1 MQNLVRDLRYAL
13 RTAGRNLGFTV
24 VVVATLGLGI
34 GANTAIFSVV
44 DAVLLRALPFP
55 ESEQLVSIWADY
67 TRRDGPLREWLS
79 YPNIHDLRS
88 ETDVFAEVTAYNDWT
103 PTLTGLGEAEQLNAA
118 LVTEGTFSRVLQ
130 VPPIVGRTFLPDD
143 DRPNAPNVVL
153 LSHGFWTRA
162 LGADPSVIGTTIS
175 LSEQPYTIVGVMPLG
190 MRPPFL
196 ANAAFWAPLQQD
208 MATTAERRGDAV
220 LRSVARLQ
228 DGVGL
233 ETARARADAI
243 GARLEQDYPEDNIDI
258 GYAIF
263 PLQEDMVRTARPT
276 LWVLLGAVT
285 FVLLVA
291 CVNVANLLLARTT
304 ARRGEL
310 AVRAALGAGGARIA
324 QQILAESAVLA
335 ALGGIV
341 GTALAFIGTDILV
354 SLAPGGTPRI
364 DMVRVDA
371 RVLAFTGVL
380 TVAVGLVFGVFPA
393 LRAGRSDF
401 HDALKE
407 GGRGAD
413 LGRRGGRL
421 RNALI
426 VGQVAL
432 ALLLLVGAGLFIQ
445 SLRHLNAVDPGFD
458 PSGKLTMQL
467 ILPSNRYPDRAAT
480 TRFYVDLEDRL
491 RALPGVDR
499 VGSINSLPLAGLNG
513 DAGFNILG
521 RPAPPPGQARI
532 AWIRR
537 VTAGYFETMEISLI
551 AGRGFRD
558 SDDPDTP
565 RVVVINET
573 LAERYFPNQ
582 DPLGQ
587 RIYFGNP
594 DPLYQREI
602 VGVVENV
609 KNFGIRRESPNA
621 IYFPYR
627 QLSSTAMFIAMETAG
642 DPEALIPSV
651 RRAVAE
657 MDANLAVAN
666 IGTME
671 SLLQGSL
678 GSDRFTA
685 LLLSLFAGLA
695 LVLAAVGLYGVVS
708 YNVSQRLREMGVRI
722 ALGAVSGDIHRMVI
736 GRSLVLVGMGIGAGL
751 VGAFGVS
758 RLVTGLLYEVSPADP
773 VTLAVTA
780 LALVLV
786 AMAASAIPAR
796 RATRLDPV
804 AVLNSE

>member
-1 MQNLVRDLRYAL
+1 M
-13 RTAGRNLGFTV
+13 
-24 VVVATLGLGI
+24 
-34 GANTAIFSVV
+34 
-44 DAVLLRALPFP
+44 
-55 ESEQLVSIWADY
+55 
-67 TRRDGPLREWLS
+67 
-79 YPNIHDLRS
+79 
-88 ETDVFAEVTAYNDWT
+88 
-103 PTLTGLGEAEQLNAA
+103 
-118 LVTEGTFSRVLQ
+118 
-130 VPPIVGRTFLPDD
+130 
-143 DRPNAPNVVL
+143 
-153 LSHGFWTRA
+153 
-162 LGADPSVIGTTIS
+162 
-175 LSEQPYTIVGVMPLG
+175 
-190 MRPPFL
+190 
-196 ANAAFWAPLQQD
+196 
-208 MATTAERRGDAV
+208 
-220 LRSVARLQ
+220 
-228 DGVGL
+228 
-233 ETARARADAI
+233 
-243 GARLEQDYPEDNIDI
+243 
-258 GYAIF
+258 
-263 PLQEDMVRTARPT
+263 
-276 LWVLLGAVT
+276 
-285 FVLLVA
+285 
-291 CVNVANLLLARTT
+291 
-304 ARRGEL
+304 
-310 AVRAALGAGGARIA
+310 RAALGAGGARIA